1 MKIKLKELREKENLS
16 LNKLRKILKD
26 KYDITV
32 SDSQLMYYENGTR
45 KPRNN
50 KVWES
55 LADYFGV
62 SVAFLLGHEE
72 MSPEEM
78 TTRLQDFFEN
88 LDMNELNNIK
98 PDYNLLKKIQSA
110 YENVEEHINNPK
122 KYENFGKGLVNFNQ
136 NYMLTIEK
144 LIINDAE
151 IGTNFAD
158 ILINYIS
165 LNDYD
170 KKIAFDLV
178 KKLSDRDDEK
188 E

>member
-1 MKIKLKELREKENLS
+1 MDNKLKKLR
-16 LNKLRKILKD
+16 LNK
-26 KYDITV
+26 
-32 SDSQLMYYENGTR
+32 EFNGKVGMTQQEIADEIGVTKR
-45 KPRNN
+45 TYIYWEKGERQIKPE
-50 KVWES
+50 KAQQ
-55 LADYFGV
+55 LADFFGV
-62 SVAFLLGHEE
+62 SVASLLGHDKI
-72 MSPEEM
+72 SPEEM
-78 TTRLQDFFEN
+78 TTKLQDFFKN

-98 PDYNLLKKIQSA
+98 PNYDLLKKVQSA
-110 YENVEEHINNPK
+110 YENIEKHINNPK

-136 NYMLTIEK
+136 SYMLTIEK

-178 KKLSDRDDEK
+178 QKLSDRDDEK

>member
-1 MKIKLKELREKENLS
+1 MEIKLKEFREKENLS

-62 SVAFLLGHEE
+62 SVATLLGHDEI
-72 MSPEEM
+72 SPEEM
-78 TTRLQDFFEN
+78 TTKLQDFFEN

-98 PDYNLLKKIQSA
+98 PDYDLLKKIQSA

-136 NYMLTIEK
+136 LYFFK
-144 LIINDAE
+144 
-151 IGTNFAD
+151 
-158 ILINYIS
+158 
-165 LNDYD
+165 
-170 KKIAFDLV
+170 
-178 KKLSDRDDEK
+178 
-188 E
+188 